1 MWPLSDTMPRPFSF
15 AAAFLPT
22 FGDRAAS
29 SSANN
34 STNSN
39 PSNFDH
45 TLKIACAPSLS
56 IKLPPMSMP
65 SIPLKRDPTPQRAA
79 QCAVVLGNGA
89 CTCGSP
95 EELIVL
101 AHGLQGDLADFS
113 YLLDELDASGPARAG
128 RALVHGSSVNTDRTH
143 DGVMAGGERL
153 AYDIRAVVAS
163 HSSLRRVSLVGFSL
177 GALYIRYAAAALY
190 DPETKTIAG
199 LEPACFI
206 AVAGP
211 HLGVRNFGVYRFLP
225 NVLTSR
231 AHLLIGDTGREL
243 FLEDGVNSLLV
254 RMTADDLDVAPDSSS
269 IPRPLKFISALK
281 AFQHRYLYANTRS
294 DFMVNYGTAV
304 MNETISELS
313 ISDTVAAQQDN
324 AVDYTDVDRSHDDK
338 GCRVCFTL
346 RYPQIDHAD
355 AARALP
361 EPGEEEKVMAKR
373 LRDVGWKVVAV
384 EFPVALPIAH
394 NRMIAMSR
402 NVIHTWMNQAG
413 RRVVHHLVDTLMD
426 AFPDAHTPTFR
437 SIDTPPQPKRSISLR
452 R

>member
-1 MWPLSDTMPRPFSF
+1 MPRPFSF
-15 AAAFLPT
+15 AAAFFPT
-22 FGDRAAS
+22 LGDRSAS
-29 SSANN
+29 TTATN
-34 STNSN
+34 STNSKPRN
-39 PSNFDH
+39 NSESSDSP
-45 TLKIACAPSLS
+45 KIACTPLN
-56 IKLPPMSMP
+56 IKLPPIP
-65 SIPLKRDPTPQRAA
+65 SIPLKRDSASQRDA
-79 QCAVVLGNGA
+79 QCAVVLGKGA

-113 YLLDELDASGPARAG
+113 YLLDEIDASGPARAG
-128 RALVHGSSVNTDRTH
+128 RALVHASSVNTDRTH

-177 GALYIRYAAAALY
+177 GALYIRYAAAALF
-190 DPETKTIAG
+190 DPETNTIAG

-225 NVLTSR
+225 NAVTSR

-243 FLEDGVNSLLV
+243 FLEDGANNILV
-254 RMTADDLDVAPDSSS
+254 RMTTDETDGTLGSVTNA
-269 IPRPLKFISALK
+269 RPLKFISSLK
-281 AFQHRYLYANTRS
+281 AFQRRYLYANTRS

-304 MNETISELS
+304 MNENISELS
-313 ISDTVAAQQDN
+313 ISDTVAAQPET
-324 AVDYTDVDRSHDDK
+324 AVDYVDIDRSHDDK
-338 GCRVCFTL
+338 GCKICFTL
-346 RYPQIDHAD
+346 RYPEVDHRD
-355 AARALP
+355 AAMVLP

-373 LRDVGWKVVAV
+373 LRDVGWQVVAV
-384 EFPVALPIAH
+384 EFPTTLPIAH

-402 NVIHTWMNQAG
+402 NPIHSWMNQAG

-426 AFPDAHTPTFR
+426 AFPDAHQPTFQKV
-437 SIDTPPQPKRSISLR
+437 DTPPQPKRNLSLR
-452 R
+452 RL